1 MAADLRK
8 PKIGVKKAICGL
20 RNKQLAITLE
30 PSGLGSSFLA
40 QMEPPGAVH
49 MGNQKS
55 QHTPFWPDWAVAT
68 GTLVFDNLRPRDRE
82 LIGIFSAK

>member
-8 PKIGVKKAICGL
+8 PKIGVKKAIFGL

-55 QHTPFWPDWAVAT
+55 QHVPFWPETDGLW
-68 GTLVFDNLRPRDRE
+68 LLEP
-82 LIGIFSAK
+82 LS

>member
-8 PKIGVKKAICGL
+8 PKIGVKKAIFGL

-55 QHTPFWPDWAVAT
+55 QLAPFWPETDRLW
-68 GTLVFDNLRPRDRE
+68 LLRP
-82 LIGIFSAK
+82 LS

>member
-8 PKIGVKKAICGL
+8 PKIGVKKAIFGL
-20 RNKQLAITLE
+20 RNKQLVITLE

-40 QMEPPGAVH
+40 QMEPPGAVY

-55 QHTPFWPDWAVAT
+55 QHAPFWPETVGLW
-68 GTLVFDNLRPRDRE
+68 LLRP
-82 LIGIFSAK
+82 LS